1 MKGLIRL
8 LMNDLEEEKFS
19 YSDYVIYGVVYPTC
33 LVVGCVIA
41 SVIA

>member
-1 MKGLIRL
+1 MKGLIKL
-8 LMNDLEEEKFS
+8 FMNDLEEEKFG

-41 SVIA
+41 SVLA